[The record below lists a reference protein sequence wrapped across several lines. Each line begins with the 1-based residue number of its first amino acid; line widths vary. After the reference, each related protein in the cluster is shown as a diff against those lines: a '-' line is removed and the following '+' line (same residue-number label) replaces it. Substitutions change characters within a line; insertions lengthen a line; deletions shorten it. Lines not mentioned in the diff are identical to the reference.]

1 MSVPWKIFKEMIL
14 RVCKKQQGK
23 ASIAYFTNTTRE
35 DALSFSFTTH
45 VFPQPTPGGSS
56 TGRFGGH
63 ARLLRIIGSTVLL
76 VACLGVALGTTLS
89 SKNPVHGSK
98 RACKNLEVAELK
110 GAYLEVSLE
119 GVSRLATEEEQA
131 AMESAV
137 LDAYNDVSGRC
148 GDVYER
154 WMYEANM
161 VSQTIQETENGGPVM
176 VAEIEMTISCFDCPD
191 EEVFASEYTASA
203 LSPLLSSS
211 TLSRKYNRARDS
223 SASRRFLQE
232 STINAADVVYK
243 IDENLQKASQNNV
256 IELTYSRL
264 TKVFIENR
272 KSGVKRNVKTNAKLG
287 KASRASFFQ
296 KYNDQ
301 TSLKGVGQQSSKRF
315 PDAASVLTLSPSS
328 TFAELDESP
337 HPRLTGEKHE
347 KVRCSSVFSKQL

>member
-1 MSVPWKIFKEMIL
+1 
-14 RVCKKQQGK
+14 
-23 ASIAYFTNTTRE
+23 
-35 DALSFSFTTH
+35 
-45 VFPQPTPGGSS
+45 
-56 TGRFGGH
+56 
-63 ARLLRIIGSTVLL
+63 LLRIIVSIVLL
-76 VACLGVALGTTLS
+76 VACLGVTLGTTTLS
-89 SKNPVHGSK
+89 SESPVHGSK
-98 RACKNLEVAELK
+98 RLCKNLEVAELK
-110 GAYLEVSLE
+110 GAHLEVSLV
-119 GVSRLATEEEQA
+119 GLSRLATEEEQA

-137 LDAYNDVSGRC
+137 LDAYNDVSARC

-161 VSQTIQETENGGPVM
+161 VSQTIQDTGDGGPVM
-176 VAEIEMTISCFDCPD
+176 VAEIETTISCFDCPD

-211 TLSRKYNRARDS
+211 ALSRKYNRARGS
-223 SASRRFLQE
+223 SASSQLLQE

-287 KASRASFFQ
+287 KAYRASFVHES
-296 KYNDQ
+296 KDQ
-301 TSLKGVGQQSSKRF
+301 TSLEGVGQQSSKGF
-315 PDAASVLTLSPSS
+315 PFASSVLALSRSS

-337 HPRLTGEKHE
+337 HPRLKEAMDV
-347 KVRCSSVFSKQL
+347 KVRQSSVVSKYLQFGLNDHNISQ